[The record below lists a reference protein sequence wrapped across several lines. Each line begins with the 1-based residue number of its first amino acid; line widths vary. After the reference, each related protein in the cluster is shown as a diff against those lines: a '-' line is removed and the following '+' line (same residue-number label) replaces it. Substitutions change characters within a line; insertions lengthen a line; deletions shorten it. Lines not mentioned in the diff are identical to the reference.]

1 MPFSRPT
8 LTEIVTRTEAD
19 LASRLG
25 TGPLLENSVLKVLA
39 RAVAGGH
46 HLEHGHIDYV
56 SRQVIWDSA
65 ELEFLERWVDIWG
78 FSRLAATF
86 AQGLVDFTGTEGTS
100 IPPGTKVKRAD
111 GLEYATDAGAII
123 SAGAASIACT
133 ATVSGVAWNT
143 DAATPLSLSSPIA
156 GIDPTATVGTLGLG
170 AGADEE
176 TDAGLLARFL
186 VERRQPPTGGSNT
199 DYTGW
204 ALEIAGVT
212 RAWCLPEHQGA
223 GTVGIPFM
231 VDGNADPFPDPATV
245 AVVQAKIDLE
255 RPVTAKNSLAFAPF
269 DTPLE
274 VSMEIL
280 PNTPAVQASVTTA
293 LEELILREA
302 APGKTLLISKIRE
315 AISTAAGELNHVL
328 TVPGADVTVAAGELT
343 TLGTVTFADIS

>member
-56 SRQVIWDSA
+56 SRQVIWDTA
-65 ELEFLERWVDIWG
+65 EAEFLERWVDIWG

-86 AQGLVDFTGTEGTS
+86 AQGQVEFSGTEGTV
-100 IPPGTKVKRAD
+100 IPLGTKVKRAD
-111 GLEYATDAGAII
+111 GLEFATDAAGAIA
-123 SAGAASIACT
+123 AGVASIACT
-133 ATVSGVAWNT
+133 ATVAGVAWNT
-143 DAATPLSLSSPIA
+143 TAATALALSSPIA
-156 GIDPTATVGTLGLG
+156 GIDAAPAVGSLGLA

-176 TDAGLLARFL
+176 KDAGLLARFL
-186 VERRQPPTGGSNT
+186 TERQQPPTGGSST

-231 VDGNADPFPDPATV
+231 VDGNVDPFPDAAMVAT
-245 AVVQAKIDLE
+245 VQAKIDLE
-255 RPVTAKNSLAFAPF
+255 RPVTAKNSLVFAPF
-269 DTPLE
+269 DAPMAVSLE
-274 VSMEIL
+274 LL
-280 PNTPAVQASVTTA
+280 PNTPDVQASITTA
-293 LEELILREA
+293 LEELLLREA
-302 APGKTLLISKIRE
+302 APGGTLLVSKIRE

-328 TVPGADVTVAAGELT
+328 LAPLADVTPAAGELT
-343 TLGTVTFADIS
+343 TLGTLTFADLS

>member
-46 HLEHGHIDYV
+46 HLAHGHIDYV

-78 FSRLAATF
+78 FSRKAATF
-86 AQGLVDFTGTEGTS
+86 SQGLVEFTGTEGTN
-100 IPPGTKVKRAD
+100 IPQGTKVKRAD
-111 GLEYATDAGAII
+111 GLEFATDA
-123 SAGAASIACT
+123 SANIAAGVASVACT
-133 ATVSGVAWNT
+133 ATGAGVDWNT
-143 DAATPLSLSSPIA
+143 PAATALSLSSPIA
-156 GIDPTATVGTLGLG
+156 GIDPAATVGSLGLA
-170 AGADEE
+170 AGADQE

-231 VDGNADPFPDPATV
+231 VDGSVDPFPDAAKV
-245 AVVQAKIDLE
+245 AEVQAKIDVE
-255 RPVTAKNSLAFAPF
+255 RPVTAKNSLAFSPF
-269 DTPLE
+269 DMPL
-274 VSMEIL
+274 VVTMEIT
-280 PNTPAVQASVTTA
+280 PNTADVQASVTTA
-293 LEELILREA
+293 LEELVLREA
-302 APGKTLLISKIRE
+302 EPGGTLLVSKIRE

-328 TVPGADVTVAAGELT
+328 VAPVADVTVAAGELT
-343 TLGTVTFADIS
+343 TLGAVSFADIS